1 MKKDMNDV
9 STEIRGI
16 SANLSMMMSSLDG
29 DSKLSS
35 EQMSNILYAIT
46 AQLDR
51 IAEDIDEIQ
60 EEILQLGQKS

>member
-1 MKKDMNDV
+1 MNDV